1 MTEVNMA
8 GLDIVSEKR
17 ILAVDDEKDVLEVIQ
32 EQLETARLTTAA
44 DFSTA
49 KAYLEKESFDLVI
62 LDIMGVNGF
71 ELLDLATAKKTPAV
85 MLTAHAL
92 TPDSFQKSIDKGAVS
107 FLPKDEL
114 ARLNELVAEILGE
127 VAEQRTHWPKLQE
140 RLGPKFTE
148 LWGELWHEI
157 KFPPETKIPW

>member
-1 MTEVNMA
+1 MA
-8 GLDIVSEKR
+8 GLEIIDGKK

-32 EQLETARLTTAA
+32 EQLETAHLTTAT
-44 DFSTA
+44 DFKTA
-49 KAYLEKESFDLVI
+49 KEFLGNEHFDLVI

-71 ELLDLATAKKTPAV
+71 ELLDLATANKIPAV

-92 TPDSFQKSIDKGAVS
+92 TPESFQKSIDRGAVS

-127 VAEQRTHWPKLQE
+127 VQENRMHWPKLAE
-140 RLGPKFTE
+140 RLGPKFKE
-148 LWGELWHEI
+148 LWGELWNEI

>member
-1 MTEVNMA
+1 MA
-8 GLDIVSEKR
+8 GVDIINGKQ

-32 EQLETARLTTAA
+32 EQLETARL
-44 DFSTA
+44 STA
-49 KAYLEKESFDLVI
+49 MDFNGAKQLLEKERFDLVI

-92 TPDSFQKSIDKGAVS
+92 TPESFQKSIDKGAVS

-114 ARLNELVAEILGE
+114 ARLNELVAEILEE
-127 VAEQRTHWPKLQE
+127 VQEQRTHWPKLQE
-140 RLGPKFTE
+140 RLGPKFKE